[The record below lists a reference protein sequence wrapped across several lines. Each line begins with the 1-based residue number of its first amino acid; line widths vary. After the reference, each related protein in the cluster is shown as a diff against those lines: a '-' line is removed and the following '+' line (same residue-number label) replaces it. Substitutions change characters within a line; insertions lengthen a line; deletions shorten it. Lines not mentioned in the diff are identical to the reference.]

1 MWQASAL
8 YASKRKRLNLL
19 FPSAALNSSEINTGI
34 TGKEKAR
41 NLKSW
46 QEILKRNYE
55 SITTNRK
62 HFLASELTRV
72 FHWPFIYL
80 HKRCFLF

>member
-41 NLKSW
+41 NLKS
-46 QEILKRNYE
+46 
-55 SITTNRK
+55 
-62 HFLASELTRV
+62 
-72 FHWPFIYL
+72 
-80 HKRCFLF
+80 